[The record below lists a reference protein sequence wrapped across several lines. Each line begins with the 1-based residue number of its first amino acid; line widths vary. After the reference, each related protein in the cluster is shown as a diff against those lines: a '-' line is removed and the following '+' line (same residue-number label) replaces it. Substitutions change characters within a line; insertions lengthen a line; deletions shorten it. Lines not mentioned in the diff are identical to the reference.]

1 VGYSVRVF
9 DDFIRLN
16 RQAIITRA
24 REKVSMRT
32 IPRPSDEELEG
43 GVPVFLDQLGDAL
56 LMARSTS
63 RIDHAQISQSAE
75 RHGRELLG
83 LGLTI
88 AQVVHGYGD
97 VCQTITELA
106 IEQRAEI
113 KSDEF
118 QTLNLCLDD
127 AIAAAVTAYTGQRER
142 ALSAQNTEQLGALS
156 HELRNLLATAT
167 LSFESIRCGHVS
179 AGGSTGM
186 LLSRSLIG
194 LGDLITRSLV
204 EVRLELGLAH
214 TESIRVADFLEEIEV
229 GALIHA
235 RARGL
240 TLAIAP
246 IDRAVAI
253 QGDRQTLAAAVS
265 NLLQNAFKF
274 THAGGGVSLTTRI
287 TQDRVRFE
295 VEDECGGLPP
305 GRAEELFRPFEQ
317 RGADRSGIGL
327 GLSISVKA
335 ARANAGDITVRDL
348 PGKGCVFTLDLP
360 RGQDAVGP
368 DPTVCAVGP

>member
-1 VGYSVRVF
+1 VL

-16 RQAIITRA
+16 RQAIIARA
-24 REKVSMRT
+24 REKVSTRT

-56 LMARSTS
+56 RAARSTS
-63 RIDHAQISQSAE
+63 RVDHVQISRSAD

-113 KSDEF
+113 RSEDF

-127 AIAAAVTAYTGQRER
+127 AIAAAVTAHARHRER
-142 ALSAQNTEQLGALS
+142 ALTAQNTEQLGVFS

-167 LSFESIRCGHVS
+167 LSFESIRCGHVA

-194 LGDLITRSLV
+194 LGDLITRSLA
-204 EVRLELGLAH
+204 EVRLELGLVH
-214 TESIRVADFLEEIEV
+214 TEGIRVADFLEEIEV

-240 TLAIAP
+240 TLAITP

-253 QGDRQTLAAAVS
+253 HGDRQTLAAAVS

-274 THAGGGVSLTTRI
+274 TQAGGSVSLTTRV
-287 TQDRVRFE
+287 TEDRVRFE

-317 RGADRSGIGL
+317 RGGDRSGIGL

-360 RGQDAVGP
+360 RSQDAVGP
-368 DPTVCAVGP
+368 DPTIRAVGP